1 MVNKYTL
8 NDRKMIVKRSRK
20 ENKRRLE
27 MNLFRM
33 FMGNLSISN
42 VITIFIRKTCGY
54 AKDVRFFERLKNAE
68 GISLNG
74 EMMIFHGRNGI
85 MVTNSPCTLT
95 EVKRKPEC
103 TGCLRRK

>member
-54 AKDVRFFERLKNAE
+54 AKDVRFFERLKKYRRNIFAWRNDDF
-68 GISLNG
+68 SWKKWYNG
-74 EMMIFHGRNGI
+74 H
-85 MVTNSPCTLT
+85 
-95 EVKRKPEC
+95 
-103 TGCLRRK
+103 